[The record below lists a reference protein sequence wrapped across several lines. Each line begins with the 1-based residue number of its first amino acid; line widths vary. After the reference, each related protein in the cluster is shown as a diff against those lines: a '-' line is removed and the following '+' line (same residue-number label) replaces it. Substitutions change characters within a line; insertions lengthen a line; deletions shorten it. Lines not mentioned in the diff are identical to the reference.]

1 MLHEHLQCGFGCG
14 CSAGQ
19 ASQKIISANYG
30 AGNFEITRKIL
41 TFSILTTVFFRMLR
55 TALSMS
61 VPNLYIKV
69 FMSPSPEILN
79 TAPKIMGTYALSF
92 MLLPFN
98 IFSIYYFQAIIK
110 QKAAGI
116 NADT

>member
-1 MLHEHLQCGFGCG
+1 
-14 CSAGQ
+14 
-19 ASQKIISANYG
+19 
-30 AGNFEITRKIL
+30 
-41 TFSILTTVFFRMLR
+41 
-55 TALSMS
+55 MS

-69 FMSPSPEILN
+69 FMSPSPENLN
-79 TAPKIMGTYALSF
+79 TAPKIMRTYALSF